1 MIEDSLRGISSNS
14 CRASSMS
21 AAAPSTGALARA
33 APPALS
39 CVLLFAAGAHGAHDG
54 GVEHAVPQAAA
65 VARQKALTGRTGGRG
80 RRVRRRPFAGAAAP
94 RPKQRW

>member
-1 MIEDSLRGISSNS
+1 MIEDNLGGISSNS

-39 CVLLFAAGAHGAHDG
+39 CILLFAAGAHGAHDG
-54 GVEHAVPQAAA
+54 GVEHAAPQAAA
-65 VARQKALTGRTGGRG
+65 AATQKALTGR
-80 RRVRRRPFAGAAAP
+80 AH
-94 RPKQRW
+94 